1 MANGHATDTSAEPR
15 DPVGKPQN
23 WDIVVSVAYLRLTGA
38 TQAVAAEG
46 AGCSERSVVEWEKC
60 SWWADAE
67 REAQGRWL
75 RGIDSRARVALER
88 AFSDPEQ
95 SANTARWWADRRV
108 PELAPP
114 KVRQEHDVSLGFAER
129 LDAALKRSK
138 GGL

>member
-1 MANGHATDTSAEPR
+1 MADGHAPDAPAAPN
-15 DPVGKPQN
+15 DPVKRPQN
-23 WDIVVSVAYLRLTGA
+23 WDIVVAAAYLRLKGES
-38 TQAVAAEG
+38 QAASAEG
-46 AGCSERSVVEWEKC
+46 AGCSERSIVEWEKC

-75 RGIDSRARVALER
+75 RGVDAKARAALER

-129 LDAALKRSK
+129 LEAAIKRSK
-138 GGL
+138 GGI